1 VPRLAVPALVLTALS
16 CAVLPAYGAPRSSS
30 ASQTIQLIST
40 ASREQVTDRAPKTI
54 GRGVITKGD
63 TVRGTSVLRNAVA
76 QFGKPSGAVVGS
88 DAYSIVFASA
98 AEAVATATVKLP
110 GGTVRVKGRFRPS
123 DASAIS
129 LAVVG
134 GTGKFA
140 GARGTCVATNLS
152 AERSL
157 NVYRLRLPEKL

>member
-1 VPRLAVPALVLTALS
+1 MPRLAVPVLVFIALS
-16 CAVLPAYGAPRSSS
+16 CAVLPAHGAPRSST

-40 ASREQVTDRAPKTI
+40 ASRERVTDRAPKTM

-76 QFGKPSGAVVGS
+76 QFGKPSGAVVGG
-88 DAYSIVFASA
+88 DAYSFVFASA
-98 AEAVATATVKLP
+98 SEAVATATVRLP
-110 GGTVRVKGRFRPS
+110 GGTLRLKGRFRPS

-129 LAVVG
+129 LSVVG
-134 GTGKFA
+134 GTGRFA

-152 AERSL
+152 ADRSL